1 MALTWFNEE
10 RGQDLMS
17 DNNYRPEGDPLAR
30 DVSHVPGTD
39 DLLAVGSTGSVTM
52 VDGDESDDERDFVP
66 PKGRVGAAITLG
78 LSQSIDNSE
87 GGVSKT
93 FFPQIMAAFQL
104 TNTEL
109 GLLNALGHGARMIFG
124 PLWAMVADKFG
135 RKAVLFIV
143 TGLWGLWTIG
153 AAFAPS
159 WEVLLIIYGIS
170 LVGTVA
176 AEPILNGLLGS
187 LYKRSERG
195 KAFGTVRGVSA
206 GLGFIMTPLL
216 GQFGANPEGWR
227 WAFVTMGCLSLL
239 SGILILFFVHD
250 PKNVDSDDRED
261 MKSDAGMFKLSDAGK
276 LFKIPTL
283 ALMAPML
290 LLVTSLVLFG
300 FQGQVWAVDLGYG
313 VVNSSYLYTVMQIG
327 MFISAFLGGWLGDR
341 FQKWFGDKGRIIFF
355 QVYAVSFG
363 TIIALTMYFAHW
375 WDSDVSPLADPKAP
389 PTNDPS
395 FMYYVMVFLMGLIF
409 SWGFSG
415 CVLPMVSSV
424 APVQLSAT
432 AFALLFSFVQGGINV
447 IYSFGVGIVATA
459 IGSLPTT
466 ILWGAAVPYFLNAI
480 FWFVF
485 YKTYPK
491 DVAKQAERS
500 HLMAQGKF

>member
-1 MALTWFNEE
+1 
-10 RGQDLMS
+10 MS
-17 DNNYRPEGDPLAR
+17 DNNYRPDGDPFAR
-30 DVSHVPGTD
+30 DVSQVPGTD
-39 DLLAVGSTGSVTM
+39 DLTAVGPAGNVTLL
-52 VDGDESDDERDFVP
+52 DGDESDDERDFVP
-66 PKGRVGAAITLG
+66 PKGRLGATITLG

-104 TNTEL
+104 GDTHL
-109 GLLNALGHGARMIFG
+109 GILNALGYAARMIFG
-124 PLWAMVADKFG
+124 PVWAMVADKFG

-143 TGLWGLWTIG
+143 TGLWGLWTIA
-153 AAFAPS
+153 AAFAPN
-159 WEVLLIIYGIS
+159 WTTLLIIYGIS
-170 LVGTVA
+170 LIGTVA
-176 AEPILNGLLGS
+176 SEPILNGLLGS

-195 KAFGTVRGVSA
+195 KAFGAVRGVSA
-206 GLGFIMTPLL
+206 GLGFVMTPLL
-216 GQFGANPEGWR
+216 GQFGNNPEGWR
-227 WAFVTMGCLSLL
+227 WAFVTMGILSIT
-239 SGILILFFVHD
+239 SGILILFFVHE
-250 PKNVDSDDRED
+250 PKEVDSDNKEEL
-261 MKSDAGMFKLSDAGK
+261 KSDAGMFKIADAAK

-300 FQGQVWAVDLGYG
+300 FQGQVWARDLGYG

-341 FQKWFGDKGRIIFF
+341 FQHWFGHKGRIMLF
-355 QVYAVSFG
+355 QIYGVAFG
-363 TIIALTMYFAHW
+363 TIIALTIYFAHW
-375 WDSDVSPLADPKAP
+375 WDSDVSPLPTPDSP

-424 APVQLSAT
+424 CPVQLSAT
-432 AFALLFSFVQGGINV
+432 SFAVLFSLIQGGINV
-447 IYSFGVGIVATA
+447 VYSLGVGVASEA
-459 IGSLPTT
+459 IGSLPLT
-466 ILWGAAVPYFLNAI
+466 ILLGAAIPYFLNSLY
-480 FWFVF
+480 WFLF

-491 DVAKQAERS
+491 DVELQTQRS